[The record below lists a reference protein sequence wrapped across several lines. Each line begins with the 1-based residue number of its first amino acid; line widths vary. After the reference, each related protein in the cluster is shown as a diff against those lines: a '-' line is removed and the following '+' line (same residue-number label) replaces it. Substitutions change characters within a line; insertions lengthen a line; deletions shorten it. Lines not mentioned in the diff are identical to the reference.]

1 MRTAV
6 AYYCTSLSTNTEPDM
21 DSKKRQ
27 QDAIHQY
34 AASNGYE
41 IVREYHEVVEDD
53 IDLDKRPTLKEMLVF
68 LMTGQ
73 ATTLLV
79 ENPGRIARDLLVQ
92 LTSFTLLRDRGI
104 DLIPVD
110 ADDYFLDESPTV
122 IMVRQILGVVAQF
135 EKTALMDKLR
145 GARIRKRLATGRCE
159 GPKPA
164 PEGARALA
172 QQLHGTGLSL
182 RRISDKLA
190 EAGFLSPSGKHYSAS
205 SVAAMVRSAP
215 GGR

>member
-1 MRTAV
+1 MKTAV
-6 AYYCTSLSTNTEPDM
+6 AYYRTSLPTNTEPNM
-21 DSKKRQ
+21 DSMKRQ
-27 QDAIHQY
+27 QEAVYQY

-41 IVREYHEVVEDD
+41 IIREYHEIVEGE
-53 IDLDKRPTLKEMLVF
+53 IDLDKRLILNEMMVF

-73 ATTLLV
+73 AATLLV
-79 ENPGRIARDLLVQ
+79 ENPDRFARDLLVQ
-92 LTSFTLLRDRGI
+92 LTSYTLLRDRGI

-110 ADDYFLDESPTV
+110 ADDYFLDESPTA
-122 IMVRQILGVVAQF
+122 IMIRQILGVMAQF

-172 QQLHGTGLSL
+172 QQLQGTGLSL

-205 SVAAMVRSAP
+205 SVAAMVRPAP
-215 GGR
+215 GMY